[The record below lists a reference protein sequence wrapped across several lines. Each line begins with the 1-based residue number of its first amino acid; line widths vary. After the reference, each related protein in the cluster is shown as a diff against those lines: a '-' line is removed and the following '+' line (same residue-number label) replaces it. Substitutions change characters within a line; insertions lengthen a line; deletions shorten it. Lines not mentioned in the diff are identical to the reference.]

1 MEKISISI
9 FPIVSV
15 DIIIIP
21 VVSVVPV
28 VGCSISVLPIHIFL
42 ELVSEGFVGVTPD
55 VHLRECG

>member
-1 MEKISISI
+1 MEKISIYI
-9 FPIVSV
+9 FPKVSV

-42 ELVSEGFVGVTPD
+42 ELVSEGFVGVKPD
-55 VHLRECG
+55 VHLREC